1 MIETLFSVKLP
12 NSSTPLNDSTNACA
26 FVVFCV
32 IDNCLSLSIFDPNIL
47 INEITRTIT
56 EFPEKFNPFTPR
68 SISYRN
74 QSIDLQSKSM
84 DWFLYD
90 IGLGRERVN
99 PHRNVLEYVDIDEAY
114 SILNCNNFR
123 AL

>member
-32 IDNCLSLSIFDPNIL
+32 IDNCLNLSIFDPNIL

-68 SISYRN
+68 PISYRN
-74 QSIDLQSKSM
+74 QSIDLQSKSI

-90 IGLGRERVN
+90 KEL
-99 PHRNVLEYVDIDEAY
+99 PHESV
-114 SILNCNNFR
+114 SIFQ
-123 AL
+123 